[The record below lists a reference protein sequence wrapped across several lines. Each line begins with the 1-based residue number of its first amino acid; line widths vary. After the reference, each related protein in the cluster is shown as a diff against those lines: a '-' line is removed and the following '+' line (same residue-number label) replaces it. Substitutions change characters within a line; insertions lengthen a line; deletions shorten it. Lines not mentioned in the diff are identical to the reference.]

1 MYMST
6 KKVHLAASE
15 MLVPAEMHLRPA
27 EICLVGAGMMVT
39 AEMHLMLTEVLRR
52 CTVARHPL
60 MPAGTSVSHPPGIP
74 PQTLGAFLQVP
85 MSKQLP
91 GTPLQDLGVPRQ
103 ASHAF
108 LQAPAFQ

>member
-1 MYMST
+1 MHKRT

-27 EICLVGAGMMVT
+27 EMCLVGAGMMVT

-60 MPAGTSVSHPPGIP
+60 MPQGHICRHQCLASARHTSSDFRCISAGTNV
-74 PQTLGAFLQVP
+74 
-85 MSKQLP
+85 
-91 GTPLQDLGVPRQ
+91 
-103 ASHAF
+103 
-108 LQAPAFQ
+108 